1 MAITEE
7 QFKEVLRLIRTTEP
21 EVRELISNNYKR
33 QNLFPGVSSV
43 TFSTLLNFLKEQN
56 SLRKHVVSFANVLVT
71 IICSIYEET
80 GTAIPQEDPFLS
92 SLCSLIDR
100 VLRHGLRLKGNVWGT
115 FRCYWDF
122 IVEQAEHGRLGPLKS
137 TVDKVKSITSLKGL
151 GSARAWIR
159 LSLRERT
166 LSTALAVLLDNQV
179 LIREWYEPHAL
190 VASTE
195 FDVFSDTLAPLDYV
209 SFAFS
214 LQDKNLVK
222 LNETEDGDTVA
233 NFVGWLNNEIE
244 EISEKESMEYQ
255 EPAAP
260 DLLSSP
266 PISVSSEQV
275 VPSPIPPVQQNDVC
289 ETVDIREY
297 LKVIERNQCLE
308 DACRDLEDKCAAQE
322 QAANELAGDN
332 EELMKKVNSLK
343 RQCQQLE
350 AKNAELQRTMKE
362 FNKTGLTFPKP
373 SPPRKHGSVRSIWG
387 LDSDN
392 GETSVERLNQ
402 AEAEIQEKTEKIRHF
417 EQSYWNLRKIAE
429 QLRDTASSTSSNLEK
444 LHTQINQPD
453 LCVFSKLKQ
462 LEEGNAEKDETL
474 ILMAQEMSRL
484 QVRLN
489 SLEHMAKDI
498 QQQRPWQSNNLA
510 SKCNQCGQQFSLLL
524 RKHHC
529 RRDGKLYCARCSTH
543 RILLPSSKSP
553 VRVCDSCY
561 ETLTTAD

>member
-21 EVRELISNNYKR
+21 EVHELISNNYKR
-33 QNLFPGVSSV
+33 QHLFPGVSSV

-56 SLRKHVVSFANVLVT
+56 SLRNHVVSFANVLVT

-80 GTAIPQEDPFLS
+80 GTAISQEDPFLS

-122 IVEQAEHGRLGPLKS
+122 IVEQSEYGRLGPLKS

-166 LSTALAVLLDNQV
+166 LSTALAVLLDNQSLV
-179 LIREWYEPHAL
+179 REWYEPHAL
-190 VASTE
+190 VASSE
-195 FDVFSDTLAPLDYV
+195 FDVFSETLAPLDYV
-209 SFAFS
+209 SFGFS

-233 NFVGWLNNEIE
+233 NFVSWLNNEIHD
-244 EISEKESMEYQ
+244 ISERESMEHK

-260 DLLSSP
+260 DLISSP
-266 PISVSSEQV
+266 PMSVTSEQV
-275 VPSPIPPVQQNDVC
+275 VPSPIPPPHGIC

-297 LKVIERNQCLE
+297 LMVVERNQLLE
-308 DACRDLEDKCAAQE
+308 DSHRSLEIKCIAQE
-322 QAANELAGDN
+322 QAANELAEDN

-343 RQCQQLE
+343 RKCQQLE
-350 AKNAELQRTMKE
+350 SKNSELQKSMKE
-362 FNKTGLTFPKP
+362 FNKTGLNFPKP

-392 GETSVERLNQ
+392 GENPSERLSR
-402 AEAEIQEKTEKIRHF
+402 AETELQEKSDKIRHF
-417 EQSYWNLRKIAE
+417 EQSYWNLKKITD
-429 QLRDTASSTSSNLEK
+429 QLQSNAANSSNNLEK
-444 LHTQINQPD
+444 LQTQINNPD
-453 LCVFSKLKQ
+453 LCIFSKLKH
-462 LEEGNAEKDETL
+462 LEESVAEKDETL
-474 ILMAQEMSRL
+474 ILMAQEMNRL
-484 QVRLN
+484 QIRLN
-489 SLEHMAKDI
+489 SLEYMARDVR
-498 QQQRPWQSNNLA
+498 QQGPWQNNNLA
-510 SKCNQCGQQFSLLL
+510 SKCNQCGQQFSMLI

-529 RRDGKLYCARCSTH
+529 RRDGKLYCSKCSSN

-561 ETLTTAD
+561 ETATSDG